1 MLDPYLKKKNDMN
14 ETMQLALAFFDS
26 VLSKPASI
34 LVLHALY
41 QAILAFYTHS
51 WEAHIPKA
59 HFKWNLLQP
68 IFNYILIKQS

>member
-51 WEAHIPKA
+51 
-59 HFKWNLLQP
+59 
-68 IFNYILIKQS
+68 